1 MRRLV
6 VAASLLLAGCASAD
20 PSPAPGSVTPSAAA
34 VDCGGVAAGTC
45 REVAD
50 AAERMLGTSPLVVEE
65 LDIPSDE
72 GGLQLVERYLVT
84 LEPDA
89 AGDELVEV
97 VRFSGSD
104 NWSVRRAPSP
114 SGDN

>member
-1 MRRLV
+1 M
-6 VAASLLLAGCASAD
+6 
-20 PSPAPGSVTPSAAA
+20 
-34 VDCGGVAAGTC
+34 DCGALPTTTC

-50 AAERMLGTSPLVVEE
+50 AARLMLGTSPLAVEALE
-65 LDIPSDE
+65 LPEDE
-72 GGLQLVERYLVT
+72 DGLEMAERYLVT